1 MMDAGHSEQFRD
13 VITTRAVA
21 RYTTAMTNHLRQ
33 ERGEEGG
40 RWMYRTR
47 QERERQ
53 WREKGGRSTKADWF
67 RKGGATS
74 VLNVPAT
81 EGSVLAARATEVLQ
95 QYTSPAS
102 LRPRVQERPGPSVLS
117 VLKRTNPFPKDT
129 CGRALCPWLARGE
142 NCAHRCYRESLCYVA
157 FCRQCRVQPAEQ
169 GSDTGGGRE
178 EESNITEQA
187 YIGETSRSVVTRIR
201 SHVADYRQ
209 TLAKLRARGGG
220 RARRVG
226 ASQHGEEEQETSS
239 WMADHVME
247 RHNGDHSDDPNNDFE
262 FHTVR
267 SFSKVLD
274 RQVAEALTIEIA
286 QKTGVI
292 EMGPV
297 LQKVAKE
304 LSNRKNEITRFNPR
318 GWRPVRGFQPRT
330 PG

>member
-1 MMDAGHSEQFRD
+1 
-13 VITTRAVA
+13 
-21 RYTTAMTNHLRQ
+21 
-33 ERGEEGG
+33 
-40 RWMYRTR
+40 MYRTR
-47 QERERQ
+47 QEREQQ

-81 EGSVLAARATEVLQ
+81 EGGVLAARATEVFQ
-95 QYTSPAS
+95 QYTSPAG

-142 NCAHRCYRESLCYVA
+142 DCSHRCYRESLCYVA
-157 FCRQCRVQPAEQ
+157 FCKQCRAQPAEQ
-169 GSDTGGGRE
+169 LAGG
-178 EESNITEQA
+178 TEQA

-201 SHVADYRQ
+201 DHISDYRQ
-209 TLAKLRARGGG
+209 TMTKVRARGGA

-226 ASQHGEEEQETSS
+226 ASQPGGEEQETSS

-247 RHNGDHSDDPNNDFE
+247 RHNGNHSEDPNTDFE
-262 FHTVR
+262 FHTAR

-274 RQVAEALTIEIA
+274 RQVAEALMIEIA
-286 QKTGVI
+286 QKKGVI

-304 LSNRKNEITRFNPR
+304 LCNRKNELTQFNPG
-318 GWRPVRGFQPRT
+318 GWWPTGGFQQRT